1 MYDLSTGLP
10 GNGADTQSALRVL
23 IVEDDADTRSNLSD
37 ILELDGFAVDCA
49 ATGREVL
56 QLPQLSEFS
65 AILLDRR
72 LPDTTADLL
81 LPKIRAL
88 APDVAVIIV
97 TGFADVAGIVSAMRE
112 GAADYI
118 FKPVNVELL
127 RASVARVVERDRL
140 RQAMQRSES
149 AQRLLMES
157 VPCIVLALCNDGT
170 IAYFN
175 EFAASLTGYGQAEV
189 VGRSFRD
196 VFKPEVLRPGEAVRV
211 AYDPLA
217 EQRTRDNEV
226 TILCADGSIRWTIW
240 NWNTLEDAAGVTLRL
255 GVAQDISAR
264 KAAEE
269 KALQNERL
277 AAIGQAM
284 TGLVHESRNA
294 LQRSKAC
301 LEMLAFEVDKNSAAT
316 ELLGRV
322 QKAQENLHQLFEEVR
337 EYAAPLRL
345 DLHPC
350 NLKTVLHEAWD
361 YLALARRGTE
371 IRLIESVEGQLEC
384 AVDCA
389 VDRFRIAQVF
399 RNILENAVQ
408 VSPRDGQITVEIG
421 PDAIDGEKAIRVAIR
436 DEGPGFSDEQKQR
449 IFEPFFTTKTK
460 GTGLGMAICQR
471 IVLAHGGQISV
482 GSNGPGAEILIRLPR
497 GNL

>member
-1 MYDLSTGLP
+1 MHELSTRSP
-10 GNGADTQSALRVL
+10 GVASDPQQTLRVL
-23 IVEDDADTRSNLSD
+23 IVEDDADTQSNLSD
-37 ILELDGFAVDCA
+37 ILELDGFAIDCA

-56 QLPQLSEFS
+56 QQPRLAQFS

-81 LPKIRAL
+81 LPKIRVL
-88 APDVAVIIV
+88 APDVSVIIV

-118 FKPVNVELL
+118 FKPVNVDLL

-140 RQAMQRSES
+140 RQAMRRSES
-149 AQRLLMES
+149 AQHLLMES
-157 VPCIVLALCNDGT
+157 VPCIVLALRNDGS

-175 EFAASLTGYGQAEV
+175 EFAASLTGYGQADV
-189 VGRSFRD
+189 AGRNFRD
-196 VFKPEVLRPGEAVRV
+196 VFKPEVLRPGEAVRA

-226 TILCADGSIRWTIW
+226 TISCADGSIRWTIW
-240 NWNTLEDAAGVTLRL
+240 NWITLEDATGAPLRL
-255 GVAQDISAR
+255 GVAQEISAR

-269 KALQNERL
+269 RALQNERL

-301 LEMLAFEVDKNSAAT
+301 LEMLALEVDKNSAAT

-361 YLALARRGTE
+361 YLALVRQGTE
-371 IRLIESVEGQLEC
+371 IRLIESIEGQL
-384 AVDCA
+384 DCA
-389 VDRFRIAQVF
+389 VDRFRIAQVL
-399 RNILENAVQ
+399 RNIFENAVQ
-408 VSPRDGQITVEIG
+408 VSPRDGQITVQIG
-421 PDAIDGEKAIRVAIR
+421 PDAIDGAEAIRVAIR
-436 DEGPGFSDEQKQR
+436 DEGPGFNDEQKQR

-482 GSNGPGAEILIRLPR
+482 GNNGPGAEIVIRLPR

>member
-1 MYDLSTGLP
+1 MLEPSTRSS
-10 GNGADTQSALRVL
+10 GAGVESQQALRVL

-37 ILELDGFAVDCA
+37 ILELDGFTIDCA
-49 ATGREVL
+49 ATGQEAL
-56 QLPQLSEFS
+56 QLPRLAEFS

-118 FKPVNVELL
+118 FKPVNVDLL
-127 RASVARVVERDRL
+127 RASVARVVERNRL
-140 RQAMQRSES
+140 RQAMRRSES
-149 AQRLLMES
+149 AQHLLMES
-157 VPCIVLALCNDGT
+157 VPCIVLALRDDGT

-175 EFAASLTGYGQAEV
+175 EFAAALTGYRQADV
-189 VGRSFRD
+189 VGRRFRD
-196 VFKPEVLRPGEAVRV
+196 VLRPEVLRPGEAVRV
-211 AYDPLA
+211 AYDPPA
-217 EQRTRDNEV
+217 QRQTHDDEV
-226 TILCADGSIRWTIW
+226 TIVCADSSIRWTIW
-240 NWNTLEDAAGVTLRL
+240 NWNTHEDAAGAPLRL

-269 KALQNERL
+269 RAVQNERL

-301 LEMLAFEVDKNSAAT
+301 LEMLALEVDKNSAAM

-345 DLHPC
+345 DLQPC
-350 NLKTVLHEAWD
+350 DLKTVLHEAWD
-361 YLALARRGTE
+361 YLALARHGSE
-371 IRLIESVEGQLEC
+371 IRLIESFEGQL
-384 AVDCA
+384 DCA
-389 VDRFRIAQVF
+389 ADRFRIAQVF

-408 VSPRDGQITVEIG
+408 VSPRDGQITVEVG
-421 PDAIDGEKAIRVAIR
+421 PDAIDGEEAIRVAIR

-482 GSNGPGAEILIRLPR
+482 GSSGVGAEIVIRLPR